1 MVTVESAELRHQLLE
16 QVAYLIDE
24 VRAVKGLVHRIPE
37 EILTGHPFPGARSI
51 KELYGLIAA
60 EDEFFHLPVLEA
72 LAAYAV
78 RLPSRPGEDDLIA
91 RVEWDVQSI
100 DAILDR
106 VIKMRTQV
114 VAMLDALPGDAWAHS
129 FPAADGAGQN
139 LFRIAHAITQSD
151 ADRLRS
157 VGERIRDSRLSS
169 RD

>member
-1 MVTVESAELRHQLLE
+1 MVAVESAELRRQLLE

-91 RVEWDVQSI
+91 RVAWDVQSI

-106 VIKMRTQV
+106 VIEMRTRV
-114 VAMLDALPGDAWAHS
+114 VAMLEALPGDAWEHS
-129 FPAADGAGQN
+129 FSADGAEEN

-169 RD
+169 SD